1 MEAAGAAV
9 LTWRFAAVDPLP
21 AAAWKGVF
29 HSVSAFCNAGFAL
42 WSDSLVSFRADVGV
56 NLAVMVL
63 VVAGGIGFVS
73 AVDLSHWVR
82 SRLRRRRRRLA
93 YHTRVVL
100 VTTGGLLAAGFVL
113 AAAFEWEN
121 TLAGEPVHVRLMGAL
136 FLSVTARTAGFNT
149 VATGQLTNLALVT
162 VSVLMVIGASPGS
175 TGGGVKTTSFA
186 IVWARVKSHV
196 MNREHTE
203 MLGRSVPRE
212 IAAKAMAVM
221 MLYAWRPRS
230 RCSSCRPRSSAPGR
244 TRRPA
249 RTSSTRP
256 SRWSA
261 RSAPWASPPV
271 SPRGSPTGGASS

>member
-1 MEAAGAAV
+1 
-9 LTWRFAAVDPLP
+9 
-21 AAAWKGVF
+21 
-29 HSVSAFCNAGFAL
+29 
-42 WSDSLVSFRADVGV
+42 
-56 NLAVMVL
+56 
-63 VVAGGIGFVS
+63 
-73 AVDLSHWVR
+73 
-82 SRLRRRRRRLA
+82 
-93 YHTRVVL
+93 

-136 FLSVTARTAGFNT
+136 FLSVTARTAGFHT
-149 VATGQLTNLALVT
+149 VMTGQLTNLALVT

-221 MLYAWRPRS
+221 MLYAV
-230 RCSSCRPRSSAPGR
+230 AATVAVLLLQATEFG
-244 TRRPA
+244 
-249 RTSSTRP
+249 TRP
-256 SRWSA
+256 HEATRSDFLDQAFEVVSA
-261 RSAPWASPPV
+261 LSTVGLSTGLT
-271 SPRGSPTGGASS
+271 PRLSDGGCLVLMLCMFVGRIGPLVLASSVVGERRRLPYAQPEGDVVVG